1 MESFDFN
8 IFSKGFSMGMDLFH
22 QGGFIMYPLLVFSVL
37 AWSIGLYK
45 MYTLWAFTKEYKKV
59 NADVHQVIKSNRLNE
74 MNDTFKNAN
83 PFIARTHEILLDQTH
98 TSKEEMNERLSRRL
112 VETNGELKTSLW
124 ILGSISSSAPFIG
137 LFGTVLGIMGSF
149 KAIGTTGKSGF
160 SVVAAGISESLVA
173 TASGIIVA
181 VVALLFYNYLQTRVN
196 HIATDFRLKME
207 EVADILFT
215 KRSQGK

>member
-1 MESFDFN
+1 MKL
-8 IFSKGFSMGMDLFH
+8 IDLFN

-45 MYTLWAFTKEYKKV
+45 MYALWVFAKGYNEAHDQVKASLTNGKV
-59 NADVHQVIKSNRLNE
+59 NVAAVS
-74 MNDTFKNAN
+74 TS
-83 PFIARTHEILLDQTH
+83 PFITAPLQVVTSTHH
-98 TSKEEMNERLSRRL
+98 ASKDEMNERLYRRL
-112 VETNGELKTSLW
+112 AETNADLKGNLW
-124 ILGSISSSAPFIG
+124 VLGSISSSAPFIG

-173 TASGIIVA
+173 TAAGIIVA

-196 HIATDFRLKME
+196 SIAQDFRLKCE
-207 EVADILFT
+207 EIGDLVFSS
-215 KRSQGK
+215 KVK